1 MEIAIIGAGIGGLT
15 TALALKKAGI
25 SFKIYESADELKPV
39 GAGIILAMNAMR
51 VYSHLGMADKI
62 ARNGNRISVINLTKP
77 NFDKIS
83 SNDLVFFEKQ
93 FNVSTTAI
101 HRADLH
107 RVLAE
112 EVGMEHI
119 ILGKRLQRI
128 IPIENNHRLEFE
140 DGTSAEAQYL
150 IGADGI
156 RSVVRTLLFPE
167 SEYRDAGQWCWRGVV
182 DNIKMLE
189 TYRHGANEAWGKGT
203 RFGFVRL
210 NDRQLY
216 WYFLADKDMAEA
228 DSDIMPFLKEYHPS
242 VLQIIKSTPKE
253 NWFVSP
259 IMDLKPIQQW
269 SLDKVCLIGDAAHAT
284 TPNLGQGACQAIED
298 AYVLGKLLQ
307 KHSINEAFRLYPLL
321 RKKKAHAVV
330 NMSWKIGKLSHLRNP
345 LMIAFRNFVMRTTP
359 DYLNRKQLEK
369 LFALE
374 KKS

>member
-1 MEIAIIGAGIGGLT
+1 MKIAIIGAGIGGLT

-51 VYSHLGMADKI
+51 VYFDLGMADKI
-62 ARNGNRISVINLTKP
+62 AKSGNQISTINLTKP
-77 NFDKIS
+77 NFDKLS
-83 SNDLVFFEKQ
+83 SSDLGFFEKQ
-93 FNVSTTAI
+93 YNVSTTAI

-107 RVLAE
+107 KVLAE
-112 EVGMEHI
+112 EVGQEHI
-119 ILGKRLQRI
+119 VLGKRLQNI
-128 IPIENNHRLEFE
+128 IQTETNNCLEFE
-140 DGTSAEAQYL
+140 DGTLAEAQYL

-156 RSVVRTLLFPE
+156 RSVVRTQLFPE

-182 DNIKMLE
+182 DAIEGLE
-189 TYRHGANEAWGKGT
+189 TYQNEATEAWGKGT
-203 RFGFVRL
+203 RFGFVQL

-228 DSDIMPFLKEYHPS
+228 DSDIIPFLKEYHPS
-242 VLQIIKSTPKE
+242 VEQIIKATPKQ

-321 RKKKAHAVV
+321 RKEKAHAVV
-330 NMSWKIGKLSHLRNP
+330 NMSWKIGKLSQLRNP
-345 LMIAFRNFVMRTTP
+345 LAIAFRDFVMKTTP

-374 KKS
+374 KKG

>member
-1 MEIAIIGAGIGGLT
+1 MGIAIIGAGIGGLT

-25 SFKIYESADELKPV
+25 SFKVYESADELKPV
-39 GAGIILAMNAMR
+39 GAGIILAMNAMQ
-51 VYSHLGMADKI
+51 VYSDLGLADKI
-62 ARNGNRISVINLTKP
+62 ARNGNRISAINLTKP
-77 NFDKIS
+77 NFDKLS
-83 SNDLVFFEKQ
+83 SNDLSFFEKQ

-107 RVLAE
+107 KVLAE
-112 EVGMEHI
+112 EVGQEHI
-119 ILGKRLQRI
+119 VLGKRLQHI
-128 IPIENNHRLEFE
+128 IPTENNHRLEFE

-156 RSVVRTLLFPE
+156 RSVVRTQLFPE

-182 DNIKMLE
+182 DNIEMLG
-189 TYRHGANEAWGKGT
+189 TYQHEANEAWGKGT

-242 VLQIIKSTPKE
+242 VEQIIKATPKE
-253 NWFVSP
+253 NWFVSA

-269 SLDKVCLIGDAAHAT
+269 SLDNVCLIGDAAHAT

-298 AYVLGKLLQ
+298 AYILGELLQ

-330 NMSWKIGKLSHLRNP
+330 NMSWKIGKLSHIRNP
-345 LMIAFRNFVMRTTP
+345 FAIAFRDFVMKATP
-359 DYLNRKQLEK
+359 QYLNRKQLER
-369 LFALE
+369 LFILE
-374 KKS
+374 TES

>member
-25 SFKIYESADELKPV
+25 SFKVYESADELKPV
-39 GAGIILAMNAMR
+39 GAGIILAMNAMQ
-51 VYSHLGMADKI
+51 VYSDLGLADKI
-62 ARNGNRISVINLTKP
+62 AGNGNRISAINLTKP
-77 NFDKIS
+77 NFDKLS

-107 RVLAE
+107 KVLAE
-112 EVGMEHI
+112 EVGQEHI
-119 ILGKRLQRI
+119 VLGKRLQHI
-128 IPIENNHRLEFE
+128 IPTENNHRLEFE
-140 DGTSAEAQYL
+140 DGTSVKAQYL

-156 RSVVRTLLFPE
+156 RSVVRTQLFPE
-167 SEYRDAGQWCWRGVV
+167 SKYRDAGQWCWRGVV
-182 DNIKMLE
+182 DNIEMLG
-189 TYRHGANEAWGKGT
+189 TYRYEANEAWGKGT
-203 RFGFVRL
+203 RFGFVQL

-242 VLQIIKSTPKE
+242 VAQIIKATPKE

-269 SLDKVCLIGDAAHAT
+269 SLDNVCLIGDAAHAT

-298 AYVLGKLLQ
+298 VYILGKLIQ
-307 KHSINEAFRLYPLL
+307 KHPINEAFRRYPLL

-330 NMSWKIGKLSHLRNP
+330 NMSWKIGKLSHIRN
-345 LMIAFRNFVMRTTP
+345 LLAIAFRDFVMKTTP
-359 DYLNRKQLEK
+359 DYFNRKQLEK

>member
-25 SFKIYESADELKPV
+25 SFTIYESADELKPV

-51 VYSHLGMADKI
+51 VYSDLGMADKI
-62 ARNGNRISVINLTKP
+62 ARNGNRISIINLTKP
-77 NFDKIS
+77 NFGKLS
-83 SNDLVFFEKQ
+83 SNDLGFFEKQ
-93 FNVSTTAI
+93 YNVSTTAI

-107 RVLAE
+107 KVLAE
-112 EVGMEHI
+112 EVGQEYI
-119 ILGKRLQRI
+119 VLGKRLQNI
-128 IPIENNHRLEFE
+128 IRTENNHRLEFE
-140 DGTSAEAQYL
+140 DGTSAEAQYI

-156 RSVVRTLLFPE
+156 RSVVRTLLFPD
-167 SEYRDAGQWCWRGVV
+167 SEYRDAGQWCWRGVA
-182 DNIKMLE
+182 DTIEGLE
-189 TYRHGANEAWGKGT
+189 TYQHEATEAWGKGT

-210 NDRQLY
+210 NDRQVY
-216 WYFLADKDMAEA
+216 WYFLVDKDRAEA

-242 VLQIIKSTPKE
+242 VAQIIKATPKE

-259 IMDLKPIQQW
+259 IVDLKPIQQW
-269 SLDKVCLIGDAAHAT
+269 NLNNVCLMGDAAHAT

-298 AYVLGKLLQ
+298 AYILGKLLQ

-321 RKKKAHAVV
+321 RKQKAHAVV

-345 LMIAFRNFVMRTTP
+345 LAIAFRNFVMKATP

-369 LFALE
+369 LFVLE

>member
-25 SFKIYESADELKPV
+25 SFKVYESADELKPV
-39 GAGIILAMNAMR
+39 GAGIILAMNAMQ
-51 VYSHLGMADKI
+51 VYSDLGMADKV
-62 ARNGNRISVINLTKP
+62 AKNGNRISAIHLTKP
-77 NFDKIS
+77 NFDKLS
-83 SNDLVFFEKQ
+83 SNDLSFFEKQ

-107 RVLAE
+107 KVLAE
-112 EVGMEHI
+112 EVGLEHI
-119 ILGKRLQRI
+119 VLGKRVQQI
-128 IPIENNHRLEFE
+128 IPIENNPRLEFE
-140 DGTSAEAQYL
+140 DGTFVDVPYL

-156 RSVVRTLLFPE
+156 RSVVRTQLFPE

-182 DNIKMLE
+182 SNIEMLG
-189 TYRHGANEAWGKGT
+189 TYRHEANEAWGKGT

-228 DSDIMPFLKEYHPS
+228 DSDIMPFLNVYHPS
-242 VLQIIKSTPKE
+242 VSQIIKATPKE
-253 NWFVSP
+253 NWFVSS

-269 SLDKVCLIGDAAHAT
+269 NLDNVCLIGDAAHAT

-330 NMSWKIGKLSHLRNP
+330 NMSWKIGKLSQLRNP
-345 LMIAFRNFVMRTTP
+345 LAIAFRDFVMKMTP

-369 LFALE
+369 LFTLE

>member
-25 SFKIYESADELKPV
+25 SFKVYESADELKPV
-39 GAGIILAMNAMR
+39 GAGIILAMNAMQ
-51 VYSHLGMADKI
+51 VYSDLGLADKI
-62 ARNGNRISVINLTKP
+62 AKNGNRISAIHLTKP
-77 NFDKIS
+77 NFDKLS
-83 SNDLVFFEKQ
+83 SNDLRFFEKQ

-107 RVLAE
+107 KVLAE
-112 EVGMEHI
+112 EVGQEHI
-119 ILGKRLQRI
+119 VLGKRVQQI

-140 DGTSAEAQYL
+140 DGTFVDAQYL

-156 RSVVRTLLFPE
+156 RSVVRTQLFPE

-182 DNIKMLE
+182 DNIEMLG
-189 TYRHGANEAWGKGT
+189 TYRHEANEAWGKGT
-203 RFGFVRL
+203 RFGFVQL
-210 NDRQLY
+210 NERQLY

-228 DSDIMPFLKEYHPS
+228 DSDIMPFLNVYHPS
-242 VLQIIKSTPKE
+242 VAQIIKATPKE

-269 SLDKVCLIGDAAHAT
+269 NLDNVCLIGDAAHAT

-307 KHSINEAFRLYPLL
+307 KHSINEAFRMYPLM
-321 RKKKAHAVV
+321 RKEKAHAVV
-330 NMSWKIGKLSHLRNP
+330 NMSWKIGKLSQIRNP
-345 LMIAFRNFVMRTTP
+345 LAIAFRDFVMKVTP